1 MSIKEIVYRIP
12 LEQNMETRDED
23 IEYVYQTNS
32 VKENNLTTLST
43 AFARLISEDFASLDL
58 TVSFF
63 RELFRLVPKI
73 DIKNYGYFTVISN
86 TNIIVNVQK
95 VVEDVCRSYQIFHRN
110 EMWIRVTTPEAFLE
124 KCAKHHDM
132 KFLKFIIEDDP
143 NELHKYIIEESRYR
157 SFENG
162 TVPML
167 LRQCEQ
173 RNAVKCF
180 KYLVNNGYYRT
191 SKYIEDNCFSI
202 KTSMRYLTGD
212 FYDSIYSDFNSFW
225 CILSESL
232 EILHI
237 LEQLKDIDFLNVALT
252 ALKFHKQDIA
262 KWALLRIDVNENKEV
277 LLRICNEYHN
287 KVMLKLLLK
296 NYGIEE
302 SEIPIGK
309 SEQIPTYFDF

>member
-1 MSIKEIVYRIP
+1 MDSEKIVYRIP

-32 VKENNLTTLST
+32 VKENNLTTLTT
-43 AFARLISEDFASLDL
+43 AFARLMSEDFQSLDL

-63 RELFRLVPKI
+63 KELFRLVPKI
-73 DIKNYGYFTVISN
+73 DIKDFQYYTIISD

-95 VVEDVCRSYQIFHRN
+95 ITKDIYCSYDKFGAN
-110 EMWIRVTTPEAFLE
+110 EMWIHVTTPEAFLE
-124 KCAKHHDM
+124 ECVEYHNIDIPR
-132 KFLKFIIEDDP
+132 FVIEDDP
-143 NELHKYIIEESRYR
+143 NELSKYIIEESRCR
-157 SFENG
+157 SFKHE
-162 TVPML
+162 TIPML

-180 KYLVNNGYYRT
+180 KYLVSSGYFM
-191 SKYIEDNCFSI
+191 SSEYIENNCFSI

-212 FYDSIYSDFNSFW
+212 FFDPIYSDFNSFW
-225 CILSESL
+225 CILSESH
-232 EILHI
+232 EMLHI
-237 LEQLKDIDFLNVALT
+237 LEQHKDIDFLNVALT
-252 ALKFHKQDIA
+252 TLKFHKQDIA
-262 KWALLRIDVNENKEV
+262 KWALLRVDVNENKEV
-277 LLRICNEYHN
+277 LLRICCEYHN
-287 KVMLKLLLK
+287 KVILKWLLE